1 MVGKEYISLLEL
13 EKDFKELG
21 DRKLKSREIKIRR
34 EIKELFFKTIN
45 TSIDVMDKFEQKE
58 MMKKRSLTKN
68 TWHNWLYNYIPEPIK
83 IQGMVLKA
91 NYESFKANIT

>member
-1 MVGKEYISLLEL
+1 MVGKECISLLEL

-45 TSIDVMDKFEQKE
+45 TSIDDMDKFEQKE

-83 IQGMVLKA
+83 KQGMVLKA
-91 NYESFKANIT
+91 KL

>member
-1 MVGKEYISLLEL
+1 MVGKECITLLEL

-45 TSIDVMDKFEQKE
+45 TSIDDMDKLEQKE

-68 TWHNWLYNYIPEPIK
+68 TWRNWLYNCIPEPIK
-83 IQGMVLKA
+83 KQGMVLKA
-91 NYESFKANIT
+91 KL